1 VHELRRDQRL
11 LVRATIGALDGHRPG
26 GYTAMTTHQPV
37 VTAGLGTRG
46 AAARHKLTASSAF
59 ARLVAAGHDLAAGA
73 VLTSVSTIPF
83 EMSFKCTRCG
93 SIFWFENLSWREGGF
108 DEWYSSADDQECAE
122 AERMRRRATLRMFW
136 MHP

>member
-1 VHELRRDQRL
+1 
-11 LVRATIGALDGHRPG
+11 
-26 GYTAMTTHQPV
+26 MTTHQPV
-37 VTAGLGTRG
+37 VRAEFTALG

-59 ARLVAAGHDLAAGA
+59 ARQVAAGHDLTAGA

-93 SIFWFENLSWREGGF
+93 YIFWFENLSWREGGF
-108 DEWYSSADDQECAE
+108 DKWYSSSEDNECAE
-122 AERMRRRATLRMFW
+122 AERMRRATEHEFW